1 VPDDSVR
8 AATYVLPRPSFRAPR
23 VRSDMLNFSDTAI
36 YGAPIVLADLAA
48 WRLFGRGRSAA
59 RAIRRCAAFAA
70 LTAVLFATG
79 VSPLAVPASL
89 AWLDRIAVQAICIAW
104 WLQCAIVFSLLLNHL
119 LLPRAWRNQ
128 RLFHDL
134 AEAIVFGAAAVAALG
149 YVLGLPLSG
158 LVATSGAVAVILGL
172 ALQNTLNDVFSGLV
186 LNTTQPFR
194 LDDTVSIGE
203 LEGRI
208 VESNWR
214 ATKLI
219 DSLGNLVVVP
229 NSTAARATIVNLSEP
244 AGLHGVTLALDLD
257 PAVRPA
263 VAVGALERAAASSLD
278 VLARPAPIAVVKAFR
293 ANAIQY
299 ELVCYVDALQKKIIV
314 RNALYDLA
322 HRHLAAAGVAWR
334 PLAGSAPAS
343 VSTSLGQPVSRR
355 LLLLRAVELFAR
367 VDDDDLAVLAD
378 ALVARSFGKGDVIYA
393 SNAESRVLTIVES
406 GVAAVFV
413 PGASGDVE
421 VRRMAPGD
429 AIGQSV
435 VLAGTRLHATVHA
448 VTAMTV
454 HQLRSED
461 LSALIARKP
470 ALGRLMCESLTDHIA
485 TEERVMIPPVEKA
498 HAGFSLIG
506 WLEKE
511 IKRLH
516 DSLG

>member
-1 VPDDSVR
+1 
-8 AATYVLPRPSFRAPR
+8 
-23 VRSDMLNFSDTAI
+23 MLNFSDTAI
-36 YGAPIVLADLAA
+36 YGAPVVLADLAA

-244 AGLHGVTLALDLD
+244 AGLHGMTLALDLD

-299 ELVCYVDALQKKIIV
+299 ELVCYVDALQKKITV

-343 VSTSLGQPVSRR
+343 VSKSLGQPVSRR

-413 PGASGDVE
+413 PGVSGDVE

-511 IKRLH
+511 MKRLH

>member
-1 VPDDSVR
+1 
-8 AATYVLPRPSFRAPR
+8 
-23 VRSDMLNFSDTAI
+23 MLNFSDTAL

-48 WRLFGRGRSAA
+48 WRLLGHDRPVA

-70 LTAVLFATG
+70 LSAVLFATG

-89 AWLDRIAVQAICIAW
+89 GGLDRIVVQAVCIAW

-119 LLPRAWRNQ
+119 LLPRAWRSQ
-128 RLFHDL
+128 RLFHDI
-134 AEAIVFGAAAVAALG
+134 AEGIVFGAAAVAALG

-229 NSTAARATIVNLSEP
+229 NSAAARATIVNLSEP

-278 VLARPAPIAVVKAFR
+278 VLARPAPIAVVKAIR

-299 ELVCYVDALQKKIIV
+299 ELVCYVDALQKKTTV

-334 PLAGSAPAS
+334 PLAGPAPACAS
-343 VSTSLGQPVSRR
+343 SSASPVHPVSRR

-378 ALVARSFGKGDVIYA
+378 ALISRSFGKGDVIYA
-393 SNAESRVLTIVES
+393 SNSESRVLTIVES

-461 LSALIARKP
+461 LSALIGRKP

-485 TEERVMIPPVEKA
+485 TEERMMIPPVEKA

-511 IKRLH
+511 MKRLH

>member
-1 VPDDSVR
+1 
-8 AATYVLPRPSFRAPR
+8 
-23 VRSDMLNFSDTAI
+23 MLNFSDTAI

-48 WRLFGRGRSAA
+48 WRLFARDRPVV

-70 LTAVLFATG
+70 LSAVLFATG

-89 AWLDRIAVQAICIAW
+89 GGLDRIVVQAVCIAW

-119 LLPRAWRNQ
+119 LLPRAWHSQ
-128 RLFHDL
+128 RLFHDI
-134 AEAIVFGAAAVAALG
+134 AAGIVFGVAAVAALG

-214 ATKLI
+214 STKLI
-219 DSLGNLVVVP
+219 DNLGNLVVVP
-229 NSTAARATIVNLSEP
+229 NSSAARATIVNLSEP
-244 AGLHGVTLALDLD
+244 AGLHGVTLVLDLD

-299 ELVCYVDALQKKIIV
+299 ELVCYVDALQKKTTV

-334 PLAGSAPAS
+334 PLVGPAPVSAS
-343 VSTSLGQPVSRR
+343 SSTSQADPVSRR

-378 ALVARSFGKGDVIYA
+378 ALVSRSFGKGDVIYA
-393 SNAESRVLTIVES
+393 SNSESRVLTIVES

-461 LSALIARKP
+461 LSALIGRKP

-485 TEERVMIPPVEKA
+485 TEERMMIPPVEKA

-511 IKRLH
+511 MKRLH

>member
-1 VPDDSVR
+1 
-8 AATYVLPRPSFRAPR
+8 
-23 VRSDMLNFSDTAI
+23 MLNFSDTAI

-149 YVLGLPLSG
+149 YVLG

-299 ELVCYVDALQKKIIV
+299 ELVCYVDALQKKITV

-511 IKRLH
+511 MKRLH

>member
-1 VPDDSVR
+1 
-8 AATYVLPRPSFRAPR
+8 
-23 VRSDMLNFSDTAI
+23 MLNFSDTAI

-48 WRLFGRGRSAA
+48 WRLFGHDRPVA

-70 LTAVLFATG
+70 LSAVLFATG

-89 AWLDRIAVQAICIAW
+89 GGLDRIVVQAVCIAW

-119 LLPRAWRNQ
+119 LLPRAWHSQ
-128 RLFHDL
+128 RLFHDI
-134 AEAIVFGAAAVAALG
+134 AAGIVFGAAAVAALG

-214 ATKLI
+214 STKLI
-219 DSLGNLVVVP
+219 DNLGNLVVVP
-229 NSTAARATIVNLSEP
+229 NSSAARATIVNLSEP
-244 AGLHGVTLALDLD
+244 AGLHGVTLVLDLD

-299 ELVCYVDALQKKIIV
+299 ELVCYVDALQKKTTV

-334 PLAGSAPAS
+334 PLVGPAPVSAS
-343 VSTSLGQPVSRR
+343 SSTSQADPVSRR

-378 ALVARSFGKGDVIYA
+378 ALVSRSFGKGDVIYA
-393 SNAESRVLTIVES
+393 SNSESRVLTIVES

-461 LSALIARKP
+461 LSALIGRKP

-485 TEERVMIPPVEKA
+485 TEERMMIPPVEKA

-511 IKRLH
+511 MKRLH

>member
-1 VPDDSVR
+1 
-8 AATYVLPRPSFRAPR
+8 
-23 VRSDMLNFSDTAI
+23 MLNFSDTAI

-299 ELVCYVDALQKKIIV
+299 ELVCYVDALQKKITV

-378 ALVARSFGKGDVIYA
+378 ALVARSFGKGDVIDA

-511 IKRLH
+511 MKRLH

>member
-1 VPDDSVR
+1 
-8 AATYVLPRPSFRAPR
+8 
-23 VRSDMLNFSDTAI
+23 MLNFSDTAI

-48 WRLFGRGRSAA
+48 WRLFARDRPVV

-70 LTAVLFATG
+70 LSAVLFATG

-89 AWLDRIAVQAICIAW
+89 GGLDRIVVQAVCIAW

-119 LLPRAWRNQ
+119 LLPRAWHSQ
-128 RLFHDL
+128 RLFHDI
-134 AEAIVFGAAAVAALG
+134 AAGIVFGAAAVAALG

-214 ATKLI
+214 STKLI
-219 DSLGNLVVVP
+219 DNLGNLVVVP
-229 NSTAARATIVNLSEP
+229 NSSAARATIVNLSEP
-244 AGLHGVTLALDLD
+244 AGLHGVTLVLDLD

-299 ELVCYVDALQKKIIV
+299 ELVCYVDALQKKTTV

-322 HRHLAAAGVAWR
+322 HRHLAAAGVVWR
-334 PLAGSAPAS
+334 PLVGPAPVSAS
-343 VSTSLGQPVSRR
+343 SSTSQADPVSRR

-378 ALVARSFGKGDVIYA
+378 ALVSRSFGKGDVIYA
-393 SNAESRVLTIVES
+393 SNSESRVLTIVES

-461 LSALIARKP
+461 LSALIGRKP
-470 ALGRLMCESLTDHIA
+470 ALGRLMCESLTDHFA
-485 TEERVMIPPVEKA
+485 TEERMMIPPVEKA

-511 IKRLH
+511 MKRLH

>member
-1 VPDDSVR
+1 
-8 AATYVLPRPSFRAPR
+8 
-23 VRSDMLNFSDTAI
+23 
-36 YGAPIVLADLAA
+36 
-48 WRLFGRGRSAA
+48 
-59 RAIRRCAAFAA
+59 
-70 LTAVLFATG
+70 
-79 VSPLAVPASL
+79 
-89 AWLDRIAVQAICIAW
+89 
-104 WLQCAIVFSLLLNHL
+104 
-119 LLPRAWRNQ
+119 
-128 RLFHDL
+128 
-134 AEAIVFGAAAVAALG
+134 
-149 YVLGLPLSG
+149 
-158 LVATSGAVAVILGL
+158 
-172 ALQNTLNDVFSGLV
+172 
-186 LNTTQPFR
+186 
-194 LDDTVSIGE
+194 
-203 LEGRI
+203 
-208 VESNWR
+208 
-214 ATKLI
+214 
-219 DSLGNLVVVP
+219 VP
-229 NSTAARATIVNLSEP
+229 NSSAARATIVNLSEP
-244 AGLHGVTLALDLD
+244 AGLHGVTLVLDLD

-299 ELVCYVDALQKKIIV
+299 ELVCYVDALQKKTTV

-334 PLAGSAPAS
+334 PLVGPAPVSAS
-343 VSTSLGQPVSRR
+343 SSTSQADPVSRR

-378 ALVARSFGKGDVIYA
+378 ALVSRSFGKGDVIYA
-393 SNAESRVLTIVES
+393 SNSESRVLTIVES

-461 LSALIARKP
+461 LSALIGRKP

-485 TEERVMIPPVEKA
+485 TEERMMIPPVEKA

-511 IKRLH
+511 MKRLH

>member
-1 VPDDSVR
+1 
-8 AATYVLPRPSFRAPR
+8 
-23 VRSDMLNFSDTAI
+23 MLNFSDTVL
-36 YGAPIVLADLAA
+36 YGAPIMLADLAA
-48 WRLFGRGRSAA
+48 WRLFGRDRPVA

-70 LTAVLFATG
+70 LSAVLFATG
-79 VSPLAVPASL
+79 VSPLAVPASSGG
-89 AWLDRIAVQAICIAW
+89 LDRIVVQAICIAW
-104 WLQCAIVFSLLLNHL
+104 WLQCAIVFSLLINHL

-128 RLFHDL
+128 RLFHDI
-134 AEAIVFGAAAVAALG
+134 AEGIVFGAAAVAALG

-186 LNTTQPFR
+186 LNTTQPFK

-214 ATKLI
+214 STKLI

-229 NSTAARATIVNLSEP
+229 NSAAARATIVNLSEP
-244 AGLHGVTLALDLD
+244 AGLHGVTLALELD

-299 ELVCYVDALQKKIIV
+299 ELVCYVDALQKKTTV

-334 PLAGSAPAS
+334 PLVGPAPAS
-343 VSTSLGQPVSRR
+343 ASSSTSTSQGHPVSRR

-378 ALVARSFGKGDVIYA
+378 ALISRSFGKGDVIYA
-393 SNAESRVLTIVES
+393 SNSESRVLTIVES
-406 GVAAVFV
+406 GIAAVFV

-461 LSALIARKP
+461 LSALIGRKP
-470 ALGRLMCESLTDHIA
+470 ALGRLMCESVIEHLA
-485 TEERVMIPPVEKA
+485 TEERMMIPPVEKA

-511 IKRLH
+511 MKRLH

>member
-1 VPDDSVR
+1 
-8 AATYVLPRPSFRAPR
+8 
-23 VRSDMLNFSDTAI
+23 MLNFSDTAI

-48 WRLFGRGRSAA
+48 WRLFARDRPVV

-70 LTAVLFATG
+70 LSAVLFATG

-89 AWLDRIAVQAICIAW
+89 GGLDRIVVQAVCIAW

-119 LLPRAWRNQ
+119 LLPRAWHSQ
-128 RLFHDL
+128 RLFHDI
-134 AEAIVFGAAAVAALG
+134 AAGIVFGAAAVAALG

-214 ATKLI
+214 STKLI
-219 DSLGNLVVVP
+219 DNLGNLVVVP
-229 NSTAARATIVNLSEP
+229 NSSAARATIVNLSEP
-244 AGLHGVTLALDLD
+244 AGLHGVTLVLDLD

-299 ELVCYVDALQKKIIV
+299 ELVCYVDALQKKTTV

-334 PLAGSAPAS
+334 PLVGPAPVSAS
-343 VSTSLGQPVSRR
+343 SSTSQADPVSRR

-378 ALVARSFGKGDVIYA
+378 ALVSRSFGKGDVIYA
-393 SNAESRVLTIVES
+393 SNSESRVLTIVES

-461 LSALIARKP
+461 LSALIGRKP

-485 TEERVMIPPVEKA
+485 TEERMMIPPVEKA

-511 IKRLH
+511 MKRLH

>member
-1 VPDDSVR
+1 
-8 AATYVLPRPSFRAPR
+8 
-23 VRSDMLNFSDTAI
+23 M
-36 YGAPIVLADLAA
+36 
-48 WRLFGRGRSAA
+48 
-59 RAIRRCAAFAA
+59 
-70 LTAVLFATG
+70 
-79 VSPLAVPASL
+79 
-89 AWLDRIAVQAICIAW
+89 
-104 WLQCAIVFSLLLNHL
+104 
-119 LLPRAWRNQ
+119 
-128 RLFHDL
+128 
-134 AEAIVFGAAAVAALG
+134 
-149 YVLGLPLSG
+149 
-158 LVATSGAVAVILGL
+158 
-172 ALQNTLNDVFSGLV
+172 
-186 LNTTQPFR
+186 
-194 LDDTVSIGE
+194 
-203 LEGRI
+203 
-208 VESNWR
+208 
-214 ATKLI
+214 
-219 DSLGNLVVVP
+219 
-229 NSTAARATIVNLSEP
+229 
-244 AGLHGVTLALDLD
+244 
-257 PAVRPA
+257 
-263 VAVGALERAAASSLD
+263 AVGALERAAASSLD

-299 ELVCYVDALQKKIIV
+299 ELVCYVDALQKKITV

-511 IKRLH
+511 MKRLH

>member
-1 VPDDSVR
+1 
-8 AATYVLPRPSFRAPR
+8 
-23 VRSDMLNFSDTAI
+23 MLNFSDTAI

-119 LLPRAWRNQ
+119 LLPHAWRNQ

-511 IKRLH
+511 MKRLH

>member
-1 VPDDSVR
+1 
-8 AATYVLPRPSFRAPR
+8 
-23 VRSDMLNFSDTAI
+23 MLNFSDTAI

-48 WRLFGRGRSAA
+48 WRLFGHDRPVA

-70 LTAVLFATG
+70 LSAVLFATG

-89 AWLDRIAVQAICIAW
+89 GGLDRIVVQAVCIAW

-119 LLPRAWRNQ
+119 LLPRAWHSQ
-128 RLFHDL
+128 RLFHDI
-134 AEAIVFGAAAVAALG
+134 AAGIVFGAAAVAALG

-214 ATKLI
+214 STKLI
-219 DSLGNLVVVP
+219 DNLGNLVVVP
-229 NSTAARATIVNLSEP
+229 NSSAARATIVNLSEP
-244 AGLHGVTLALDLD
+244 AGLHGVTLVLDLD

-299 ELVCYVDALQKKIIV
+299 ELVCYVDALQKKTTV

-334 PLAGSAPAS
+334 PLVGPAPVSAS
-343 VSTSLGQPVSRR
+343 SSTSQADPVSRR

-378 ALVARSFGKGDVIYA
+378 ALVSRSFGKGDVIYA
-393 SNAESRVLTIVES
+393 SNSESRVLTIVES

-454 HQLRSED
+454 HQLRSKD
-461 LSALIARKP
+461 LSALIGRKP
-470 ALGRLMCESLTDHIA
+470 ALGRLLCESLTDHIA
-485 TEERVMIPPVEKA
+485 TEERMMIPTVEKA

-511 IKRLH
+511 MKRLH

>member
-1 VPDDSVR
+1 
-8 AATYVLPRPSFRAPR
+8 
-23 VRSDMLNFSDTAI
+23 MLNFSDTAL

-48 WRLFGRGRSAA
+48 WRLFGHDRRVA

-70 LTAVLFATG
+70 LSAVLFATG

-89 AWLDRIAVQAICIAW
+89 GALDRIVVQAICIAW

-119 LLPRAWRNQ
+119 LLPRAWHSQ
-128 RLFHDL
+128 RLFHDI
-134 AEAIVFGAAAVAALG
+134 AAGIVFGAAAVAALG

-214 ATKLI
+214 STKLI

-229 NSTAARATIVNLSEP
+229 NSAAARATIVNLSEP

-299 ELVCYVDALQKKIIV
+299 ELVCYVDALQKKAAV

-334 PLAGSAPAS
+334 PLAGPAPAS
-343 VSTSLGQPVSRR
+343 ASSSTSSSSSQGHRVWRR
-355 LLLLRAVELFAR
+355 LLLLRAVELFAC

-378 ALVARSFGKGDVIYA
+378 ALVSRSFGKGDVIYA
-393 SNAESRVLTIVES
+393 SNSESRVLTIVES
-406 GVAAVFV
+406 GIAAVFV

-461 LSALIARKP
+461 LSALIGRKP
-470 ALGRLMCESLTDHIA
+470 ALGRLMCESLTEHVA

-498 HAGFSLIG
+498 HAAFSLIG

-511 IKRLH
+511 MKRLH